1 METIGPV
8 GDCETIR
15 PHAEVRRACADHR
28 SDLFERFVREGDPL
42 ADSVVGAF
50 ANLADG
56 RGRQMLDAAIQ
67 HGIDAVPDAPPALQA
82 LFAQL
87 DHVPFWV
94 DWDTMERGGIPF
106 RRTGTLGAMIMGC
119 YALPLAYSS
128 GAGVKPLVISG
139 RLVHRAVRRLVET
152 AQFNSQ
158 VSAPDGLRR
167 MGPGF
172 ATVVRV
178 RLIHAQVR
186 YLLLKTG
193 RWETNLWGAPINQI
207 DMAGANLFFSGLAI
221 DGLRKLGFR
230 FSRNEMEDVVQL
242 WRYCGY
248 LNGIHPDLLCATE
261 AEGHRL
267 GGLVMA
273 KRLVPDADSK
283 MLVKALM
290 ESALPE
296 LMLAGKAPENSAQS
310 RRMAAFC
317 YGLSESFLG
326 RKRARALGYPKT
338 LWRFGAPL
346 LTRLLVWPAEMLRR
360 FVPGGTAFLVR
371 KATELLQQTTE
382 RGLAGQPATYE
393 MPQRLGDNHE
403 PISQKRT

>member
-1 METIGPV
+1 MKTIGPI
-8 GDCETIR
+8 GGCETFP
-15 PHAEVRRACADHR
+15 PHAEARRSSPDHR
-28 SDLFERFVREGDPL
+28 SNLFERFVREGDPL
-42 ADSVVGAF
+42 ADNVVREF
-50 ANLADG
+50 AGLADG
-56 RGRQMLDAAIQ
+56 QGRQMLDTALR
-67 HGIDAVPDAPPALQA
+67 HGIDAVSDAPPALKA

-87 DHVPFWV
+87 DHIPFWV
-94 DWDTMERGGIPF
+94 DWETLERGGVPF
-106 RRTGTLGAMIMGC
+106 RRTGTLGVMIMGC

-128 GAGVKPLVISG
+128 GAGVKPLVFSG

-152 AQFNSQ
+152 AQFNAE
-158 VSAPDGLRR
+158 VSAPGGLRR
-167 MGPGF
+167 MEPGF

-186 YLLLKTG
+186 YLLVKTG
-193 RWETNLWGAPINQI
+193 RWDANLWGAPINQI

-230 FSRNEMEDVVQL
+230 FSRDEMEDVVQL

-261 AEGHRL
+261 AEGRRL
-267 GGLVMA
+267 GEIVMA

-283 MLVKALM
+283 TLVKALM
-290 ESALPE
+290 ETALPE
-296 LMLAGKAPENSAQS
+296 LMLAGKAPANSARS

-326 RKRARALGYPKT
+326 RNRARELGYPRT

-346 LTRLLVWPAEMLRR
+346 LTRVLVWPAEIVRR

-371 KATELLQQTTE
+371 KATELLQRTTE
-382 RGLAGQPATYE
+382 RGLAGRPASYD
-393 MPQRLGDNHE
+393 MPQRLGDE
-403 PISQKRT
+403 RQSIQ